1 MLPCS
6 HNLVH
11 SETINEASVWINQTE
26 YSVKENIPENVHNF
40 LKQNIN
46 KGVYKILM
54 FYEKIVSL
62 VYSSR
67 WCSIDVC

>member
-11 SETINEASVWINQTE
+11 SETINEANVWINQTE
-26 YSVKENIPENVHNF
+26 YSVKENIAENVYNF
-40 LKQNIN
+40 LKQNYKVIHIN

-54 FYEKIVSL
+54 FYENIFSL

-67 WCSIDVC
+67 

>member
-26 YSVKENIPENVHNF
+26 YSVQENIAENVYNF
-40 LKQNIN
+40 LKQNYTVIHIN

-54 FYEKIVSL
+54 FYENIFSL

-67 WCSIDVC
+67 